1 MSGPKL
7 SNKIFAREDNNES
20 NKYCKNYEPKAAN
33 KTQNNRFEITMSGP
47 KFSNKIFAREDNN
60 ESNKYCKNY
69 EPKAANKTQNNRSAI

>member
-33 KTQNNRFEITMSGP
+33 R
-47 KFSNKIFAREDNN
+47 
-60 ESNKYCKNY
+60 
-69 EPKAANKTQNNRSAI
+69 TQNNRSAI